1 MISSFRQGMGRRSF
15 GPLFAYSK
23 PIKSFDSTKK
33 VTNSRKRSLVHVV
46 KTSTNGNTAV
56 QQDLNHG
63 TQIHHEED
71 PVFATKLVDELLKYT
86 ESLMKS
92 NNNGARQ
99 RRTEQMI
106 MDENS
111 NIFPEKEGSRHH
123 IIAFS
128 GGIDSSVVTALIH
141 HIQQNRVLETDH
153 QVTAVLGL
161 SPALSHEQRIL
172 AEQVAMHIG
181 VEFEAIPTTEGD
193 DELYRANDGR
203 ACLACKTHLY
213 TCLNAISERYGA
225 DTLLQSSHNR
235 LYNGTNADDLQDP
248 TRLGLI
254 AANNFDVQSP
264 LQHTSKS
271 LVRMAG
277 KHLGLPNWN
286 YAASPCLR
294 SRLAIGVPAVPD
306 HLRRIEQAER
316 FVRDQLSLPPS
327 YNMRVRSLAQ
337 QRAMIEVD
345 DEWVELVQE
354 RINND
359 SDSTWRS
366 MFVETLGFRSVNVRP
381 FKTGSVAAK
390 MEPTS
395 STLIL

>member
-1 MISSFRQGMGRRSF
+1 M
-15 GPLFAYSK
+15 
-23 PIKSFDSTKK
+23 
-33 VTNSRKRSLVHVV
+33 
-46 KTSTNGNTAV
+46 
-56 QQDLNHG
+56 QQKHDHG
-63 TQIHHEED
+63 TQIHHED
-71 PVFATKLVDELLKYT
+71 DLVFATQLVDELLEYT
-86 ESLMKS
+86 ESLMK

-99 RRTEQMI
+99 RRTEQTI
-106 MDENS
+106 VMDDNS
-111 NIFPEKEGSRHH
+111 NFLPETEGSRHH

-161 SPALSHEQRIL
+161 SPALSQEQRIL
-172 AEQVAMHIG
+172 AEQVAVHIG
-181 VEFEAIPTTEGD
+181 VDFEAIPTSEGD

-225 DTLLQSSHNR
+225 QQKSENSDTLQSSNNR

-254 AANNFDVQSP
+254 AASNFDVQSP
-264 LQHTSKS
+264 LLYFQ
-271 LVRMAG
+271 
-277 KHLGLPNWN
+277 
-286 YAASPCLR
+286 
-294 SRLAIGVPAVPD
+294 IFD
-306 HLRRIEQAER
+306 QAER

-327 YNMRVRSLAQ
+327 YNMRVRLLSQ

-345 DEWVELVQE
+345 DKWVEPVQE

-359 SDSTWRS
+359 TDSTWRS
-366 MFVETLGFRSVNVRP
+366 MFVETLGFRSVIVRP
-381 FKTGSVAAK
+381 FKTGSVAAT
-390 MEPTS
+390 MEPTP
-395 STLIL
+395 STLIS